1 MRIYETVAASR
12 TVPPTIWARRE
23 RALELYK
30 SLGFEAKSACHAM
43 MTNVFPCPD
52 RPYLDTGLVIF
63 DDSYAFRRLYHMIKH
78 HLDQS
83 RKPKITA

>member
-1 MRIYETVAASR
+1 MDITRECGPPRPLEEGALVVDKLERRASL
-12 TVPPTIWARRE
+12 A
-23 RALELYK
+23 
-30 SLGFEAKSACHAM
+30 
-43 MTNVFPCPD
+43 
-52 RPYLDTGLVIF
+52 LDTGLVIF